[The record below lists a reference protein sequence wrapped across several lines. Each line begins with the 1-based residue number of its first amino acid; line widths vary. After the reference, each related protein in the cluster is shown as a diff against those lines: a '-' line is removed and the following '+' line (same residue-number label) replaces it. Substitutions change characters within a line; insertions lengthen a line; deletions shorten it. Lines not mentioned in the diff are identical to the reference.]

1 MILTLIL
8 HYKQPGE
15 HTLDLRCVRAAES
28 RAAANPLVAILNFA
42 QNDFGENIVECQCYA
57 VQDST
62 TPLMHNVTCGIQV
75 TRCSAS
81 RTLNTQ
87 LELVSP

>member
-1 MILTLIL
+1 MLIL

-42 QNDFGENIVECQCYA
+42 QNDFDENIVECQCYA
-57 VQDST
+57 VEDSIT
-62 TPLMHNVTCGIQV
+62 LIHNVTCGIQV

-81 RTLNTQ
+81 QTLTTQ